1 MNWVGHSERS
11 TRNLNLYRKIIR
23 SMRRDLG
30 KNSKKNCNNA
40 NDDQNDQKKTDAKG
54 ELNLIYAKL

>member
-1 MNWVGHSERS
+1 
-11 TRNLNLYRKIIR
+11 
-23 SMRRDLG
+23 MRRDLG